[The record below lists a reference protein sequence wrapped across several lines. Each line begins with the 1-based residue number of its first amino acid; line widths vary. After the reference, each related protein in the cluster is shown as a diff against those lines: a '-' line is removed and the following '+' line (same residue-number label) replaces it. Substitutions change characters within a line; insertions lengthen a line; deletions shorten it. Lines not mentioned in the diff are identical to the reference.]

1 MLAHLNNELLH
12 CVQAI
17 RAGQLSHGK
26 EKATF
31 SSLPS
36 FMATEFNLS
45 ARGAEEL
52 FSSGASNAPRSLL
65 LQGYLQP
72 MPSDGDR
79 AEWVSKHILHAQNS
93 LHLFHNSQFI
103 FRAPTPRLCSRP
115 SSSSTTLA
123 FTSLVNTSSLPAQFL
138 FSSPN
143 FQIEFHLHVRPIS
156 RNVNSDGSDESEEG
170 VENLLG
176 LEWERS
182 FSSFPAIFFIL
193 INLLFS
199 FGKFIFPFL
208 LLPSH
213 NCQSFLNFCF
223 GFNAVQFLVESEFL
237 SKI

>member
-12 CVQAI
+12 CVQAL
-17 RAGQLSHGK
+17 RACQLSHGK
-26 EKATF
+26 GKETF
-31 SSLPS
+31 SSLPAL
-36 FMATEFNLS
+36 MATEFNLS

-52 FSSGASNAPRSLL
+52 FSSATSNALRSLL

-93 LHLFHNSQFI
+93 FHLFHNSQFI
-103 FRAPTPRLCSRP
+103 FRAPTPRLCSMP

-143 FQIEFHLHVRPIS
+143 FQTEFHLPVRPIS
-156 RNVNSDGSDESEEG
+156 KNFNSDGSNESKEA

-176 LEWERS
+176 LDWERCS
-182 FSSFPAIFFIL
+182 ILLHSELHLHLQLVFSL
-193 INLLFS
+193 
-199 FGKFIFPFL
+199 G
-208 LLPSH
+208 
-213 NCQSFLNFCF
+213 
-223 GFNAVQFLVESEFL
+223 L
-237 SKI
+237 SQH